1 MFKILKRRKERKLT
15 LSEKK
20 ILDDFVDTAIKE
32 INPTPLEPSEKFNK
46 RTMIT
51 EFIILQLYLNAVA
64 CLIRDGKDKG
74 KAYDLQQFRAEFM
87 AFADKKI

>member
-1 MFKILKRRKERKLT
+1 MFHRTKERKLT
-15 LSEKK
+15 LSQMK
-20 ILDDFVDTAIKE
+20 ILDDFIETAIKE
-32 INPTPLEPSEKFNK
+32 INPAPLEPSEMFN
-46 RTMIT
+46 RQTMIT
-51 EFIILQLYLNAVA
+51 EFIILQLYLNTVA